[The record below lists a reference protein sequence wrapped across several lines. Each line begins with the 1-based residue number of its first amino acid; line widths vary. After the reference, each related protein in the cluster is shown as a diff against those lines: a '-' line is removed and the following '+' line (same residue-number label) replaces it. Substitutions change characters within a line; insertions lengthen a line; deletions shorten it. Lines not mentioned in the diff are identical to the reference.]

1 METIIK
7 ADWARRG
14 IRYGLIAGLAT
25 IAWLT
30 GFYLADRGYLL
41 TSWVLLATW
50 VFYLWAMYRAAAPE
64 RDEQLRTY
72 IRPAAL
78 VFVIANALYYSYFYA
93 LFAIIDPGLQDL
105 QIAKLDAMN
114 KLKEVGGP
122 EALRVSALGTF
133 ISYCSSLLGGF
144 GLACLLALALR
155 NR

>member
-14 IRYGLIAGLAT
+14 VTYGLIAGIAT
-25 IAWLT
+25 LVWLT
-30 GFYLADRGYLL
+30 AFYWVDRNYLL

-50 VFYLWAMYRAAAPE
+50 IFYLWAMYRAAAPE
-64 RDEQLRTY
+64 QDEQLRTY
-72 IRPAAL
+72 IRPAIL
-78 VFVIANALYYSYFYA
+78 VFVVANALYYIYFYL

-105 QIAKLDAMN
+105 QIAKLDEMN
-114 KLKEVGGP
+114 KLKDVGGP

-144 GLACLLALALR
+144 GLASLLALALR